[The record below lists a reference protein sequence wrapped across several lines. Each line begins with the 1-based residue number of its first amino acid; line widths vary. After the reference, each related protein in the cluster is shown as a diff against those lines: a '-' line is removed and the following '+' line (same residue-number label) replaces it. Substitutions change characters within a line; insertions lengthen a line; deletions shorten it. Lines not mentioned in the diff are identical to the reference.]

1 MDRWPPCNGGVRAA
15 ELWNWSM
22 SGKIFIHHFS
32 FIDDITRSFLFSSKW
47 LSVNGGRATAI
58 PRNEGDL
65 RLFDLTAEGHERV

>member
-1 MDRWPPCNGGVRAA
+1 MAVS
-15 ELWNWSM
+15 ELQSSGTGQCQ
-22 SGKIFIHHFS
+22 SGKSFIHHFS